1 MFFIRAIGIPM
12 GVSEFQWD
20 VLSQK
25 PLEFPYPLGF
35 HGGAEFQWGM
45 GNPMGYWN
53 SNGPIGIPRMDLIA
67 TQRSGGLMCDVSC
80 ARFNVSHVTIHI
92 LIAYS
97 PGPATVHLVIRMEML
112 S

>member
-1 MFFIRAIGIPM
+1 MAGQFCQSYNLYQMFFIRAIGIPM

-20 VLSQK
+20 VLLQK

-35 HGGAEFQWGM
+35 LGGAEFQWGM
-45 GNPMGYWN
+45 ENPMGCWN

-67 TQRSGGLMCDVSC
+67 TQRSGVM
-80 ARFNVSHVTIHI
+80 
-92 LIAYS
+92 
-97 PGPATVHLVIRMEML
+97 GPLPSLVMD